1 MKVLKPLPHAIIDY
15 AWAAQMMS
23 APWMFKFNK
32 NQAARH
38 HSVCAGAT
46 IVGLSL
52 FTRYPLGAVK
62 TISFPAHGVI
72 EAVAGVMTLLAP
84 WTMGFANN
92 KRAKWLHVVSGL
104 GTLAVVAVTD
114 YQAAERN
121 PAERKLRS
129 GSQPDYHLAATPPA
143 EQPQQQ
149 ELSRQAS
156 RTL

>member
-32 NQAARH
+32 DQAAKRH
-38 HSVCAGAT
+38 SLCAGAA

-72 EAVAGVMTLLAP
+72 EAVAGVMTLVAP

-104 GTLAVVAVTD
+104 STLAVVAITD

-121 PAERKLRS
+121 SADRQLRPS
-129 GSQPDYHLAATPPA
+129 SQSDYHRAATQQA
-143 EQPQQQ
+143 EQPQQ
-149 ELSRQAS
+149 ELSRQAAG
-156 RTL
+156 TL